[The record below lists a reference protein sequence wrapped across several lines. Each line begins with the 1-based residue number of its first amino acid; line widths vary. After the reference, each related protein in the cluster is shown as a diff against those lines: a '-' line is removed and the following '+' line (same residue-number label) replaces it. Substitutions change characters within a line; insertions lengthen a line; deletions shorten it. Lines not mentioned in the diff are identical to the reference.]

1 MSAEA
6 PDSDLVVWKDNDG
19 DYSLW
24 LKAVNLG
31 LVIKKELVQPAS
43 QSEDDVYDAILAVV
57 ERYYAQ
63 LLTDD
68 A

>member
-6 PDSDLVVWKDNDG
+6 IVSDLVVWKHEDG
-19 DYSLW
+19 EYRVW
-24 LKAVNLG
+24 LKSANLC
-31 LVIKKELVQPAS
+31 LIIKNELVQPAS
-43 QSEDDVYDAILAVV
+43 QSQDDVYDAILSVV
-57 ERYYAQ
+57 EQHYAQ